1 MRLVTSYTLSDF
13 DLVPSAKAQVQ
24 ANLQLDQLPAIE
36 QVKALATWTEEMFTR
51 FDRDAEFFAPQPD
64 GRKEDRSAALAA
76 FSYLAAEHGWTDE
89 QIMAALYDMDDRWGK
104 YTARRDRDK
113 RLIDFVNRAR
123 SKVGYD
129 PVTDIDLSA
138 LLAQNDPA
146 IDQETPSKL
155 IYGAQEFV
163 DMEFKVEWLLDG
175 LLAQNGIGLTTG
187 YPGVGKTQ
195 FILQLGSTLALGH
208 ERFLK
213 WTSDGAT
220 KKVLFLSLEMGKAP
234 LNLFMGQIAKSY
246 EDRDRWNRNFLIAPF
261 GTPVPLD
268 TKEGQAFLN
277 ALMDEHMPDVL
288 LIDSLQKISSK
299 ELTDELAVKSL
310 IHYLSVLRDKYKTS
324 IVIVHHNRKKP
335 NDGQKKQVELSDVYG
350 STYLTTDVDFVLSLK
365 LLNPQLIGV
374 DMLKNRLG
382 PTLDPFE
389 MYRDENLHFGLDFE
403 NLQEQFGTK
412 GGEGGGILGI

>member
-1 MRLVTSYTLSDF
+1 MILSYTLDAF

-24 ANLQLDQLPAIE
+24 ANLQLDALPTLE
-36 QVKALATWTEEMFTR
+36 QVKTLARWTEDMLTR
-51 FDRDAEFFAPQPD
+51 FDRDAEFFAPQAD

-76 FSYLAAEHGWTDE
+76 FSYLAAENGWSDE

-104 YTARRDRDK
+104 YVARRDRDK

-123 SKVGYD
+123 QKVGYD
-129 PVTDIDLSA
+129 PVTDIDLSS
-138 LLAQNDPA
+138 LLQQNDPSVEE
-146 IDQETPSKL
+146 ETPGKL

-163 DMEFKVEWLLDG
+163 DLEFKVEWLLEG
-175 LLAQNGIGLTTG
+175 LLAQNGFGLFTG

-195 FILQLGSTLALGH
+195 FLLQLGSTLALGQEH
-208 ERFLK
+208 FLK
-213 WTSDGAT
+213 WRSDGAT
-220 KKVLFLSLEMGKAP
+220 KKVLLLSLEMGKAP
-234 LNLFMGQIAKSY
+234 LNLFMGQIARAY
-246 EDRDRWNRNFLIAPF
+246 EDRDRWNRNLLVAPF

-310 IHYLSVLRDKYKTS
+310 IHYLSVVRDKYKTS
-324 IVIVHHNRKKP
+324 IVVVHHNRKKP
-335 NDGQKKQVELSDVYG
+335 NDGQKKSVELSDVYG

-382 PTLDPFE
+382 PTLDSFE

-403 NLQEQFGTK
+403 NLQEQFGER
-412 GGEGGGILGI
+412 GDGGGILGI